1 MKKIK
6 QFIVNGLLLTVVSI
20 VMRSV
25 SVSFQ
30 VYLSNTIGAT
40 AMGLFTLISTVYGFA
55 ITVATS
61 GIQFATTRMVAEALG
76 EAESNGETDAAKT
89 PAVSCIL
96 RKCMIYALCFSLGS
110 GLVLYIFSPVIGVYV
125 LADVRTVLPLKILA
139 VTLPPIALSAV
150 MNGYFTAVRRV
161 YKNAAVQVLGEAI
174 RMFLCVMLLR
184 FLLPHDVEY
193 AALAVILGGAI
204 AEISAFLIQY
214 FLFAWERAKTRKN
227 RLSVCESERV
237 RKKLLHIALPM
248 AFSAYVRSAL
258 ITVEHLLIPWGLER
272 NGRSRDASL
281 ASYGRVH
288 SMVFPLILFP
298 SALSSSFAGL
308 LIPEVA
314 EARAAGD
321 EAAIVR
327 TINRVLEAVLTYA
340 IGVAGIVMCFSYELG
355 DTIYPG
361 NGTGRYIL
369 MLAPLIPVMYMDT
382 SVDAILK
389 GLGQQVYHMSVN
401 IADASLSIILVVLLL
416 PRFGILGY
424 IMTVYFTE
432 IINFAFSLGRLLVVA
447 KVRPRIGRWV
457 FFPLLCVILATS
469 IVRYCL
475 NSFSIFEADAP
486 KTAAHIFCAGVIYV
500 SLIALTKIR
509 RKSKAKE
516 TSRT

>member
-6 QFIVNGLLLTVVSI
+6 QFIANGLLLTAVSLI
-20 VMRSV
+20 MRSV
-25 SVSFQ
+25 AVSFQ
-30 VYLSNTIGAT
+30 VYLSNKIGAA
-40 AMGLFTLISTVYGFA
+40 AMGLFTLISTVYGFS

-61 GIQFATTRMVAEALG
+61 GIQFATTRMVAEAMG
-76 EAESNGETDAAKT
+76 ENHDENEAAIG
-89 PAVSCIL
+89 CIL
-96 RKCMIYALCFSLGS
+96 RKCMLYALCFSVGS
-110 GLVLYIFSPVIGVYV
+110 GLVLYIFAPTIGVY
-125 LADVRTVLPLKILA
+125 LLSDVRTVLPLKVLA
-139 VTLPPIALSAV
+139 FTLPPIALSAA

-161 YKNAAVQVLGEAI
+161 YKNATVQVLGEGI
-174 RMFLCVMLLR
+174 RIFLCVLLLGL
-184 FLLPHDVEY
+184 LLPNDVEY

-204 AEISAFLIQY
+204 AEISSFVIHSLLFL
-214 FLFAWERAKTRKN
+214 WERSRAKK
-227 RLSVCESERV
+227 ERISCLEGERI

-258 ITVEHLLIPWGLER
+258 VTIEHLLIPWGLQR
-272 NGRSRDASL
+272 GGRSRDAAL
-281 ASYGRVH
+281 AAYGRVH

-321 EAAIVR
+321 EATIVR
-327 TINRVLEAVLTYA
+327 TIHRVMEAVLTYA
-340 IGVAGIVMCFSYELG
+340 IGVAGILMCFSYELG
-355 DTIYPG
+355 DTVYPG

-401 IADASLSIILVVLLL
+401 IADAALSIVLVVLLL

-424 IMTVYFTE
+424 VMTVYFTE

-457 FFPLLCVILATS
+457 LVPLLCVILATTV
-469 IVRYCL
+469 VRYCL
-475 NSFSIFEADAP
+475 TSTPLFASAAS
-486 KTAAHIFCAGVIYV
+486 KTASHIFCAGALYIA
-500 SLIALTKIR
+500 LIAVTKL
-509 RKSKAKE
+509 RKKASE
-516 TSRT
+516 

>member
-1 MKKIK
+1 MKKAK
-6 QFIVNGLLLTVVSI
+6 QFIINGLLLTAVSL

-30 VYLSNTIGAT
+30 VYLSNKIGAT

-61 GIQFATTRMVAEALG
+61 GIQFATTRMVAEAMG
-76 EAESNGETDAAKT
+76 QDHGQESSNGIGSAT
-89 PAVSCIL
+89 VRCIL
-96 RKCMIYALCFSLGS
+96 RKCILYALCFSLGS
-110 GLVLYIFSPVIGVYV
+110 GLVLYIFAPTIGVY
-125 LADVRTVLPLKILA
+125 LLSDIRTVLPLKILA
-139 VTLPPIALSAV
+139 FTLPPIALSAV

-161 YKNAAVQVLGEAI
+161 YKNATVQVLGEAI
-174 RMFLCVMLLR
+174 RIFMCVLLLSMLL
-184 FLLPHDVEY
+184 PGDVEY

-204 AEISAFLIQY
+204 AEIASFAIHGLF
-214 FLFAWERAKTRKN
+214 FLFERSHEKKE
-227 RLSVCESERV
+227 RLSSCEGERV

-258 ITVEHLLIPWGLER
+258 VTIEHLLIPWGLER
-272 NGRSRDASL
+272 SGSSRDTAL

-321 EAAIVR
+321 NATIER

-355 DTIYPG
+355 DTVYPG

-401 IADASLSIILVVLLL
+401 IADATLSIILVVLLL

-424 IMTVYFTE
+424 VLTVYFTE
-432 IINFAFSLGRLLVVA
+432 IINFAFSLGRLLVVS
-447 KVRPRIGRWV
+447 KVKPRVGRWV
-457 FFPLLCVILATS
+457 VAPIVCVVLATS
-469 IVRYCL
+469 AVRYCL
-475 NSFSIFEADAP
+475 EQISVFETGAP
-486 KTAAHIFCAGVIYV
+486 RTAAHIFCAGVLYIA
-500 SLIALTKIR
+500 LIALSKLK
-509 RKSKAKE
+509 RKKAK
-516 TSRT
+516 

>member
-1 MKKIK
+1 MKKAK
-6 QFIVNGLLLTVVSI
+6 QFIVNGLLLTAVSLL
-20 VMRSV
+20 MRSV
-25 SVSFQ
+25 AVSFQ
-30 VYLSNTIGAT
+30 VYLSNKIGAT
-40 AMGLFTLISTVYGFA
+40 AMGLFTLISTVYGFS

-61 GIQFATTRMVAEALG
+61 GIQFATTRMVAEAMG
-76 EAESNGETDAAKT
+76 EEKDDCEGHADSATIG
-89 PAVSCIL
+89 CIL
-96 RKCMIYALCFSLGS
+96 RKCILYALCFSLGA
-110 GLVLYIFSPVIGVYV
+110 GLVLYVFAPTIGVH
-125 LADVRTVLPLKILA
+125 LLSDVRTVLPLKILA
-139 VTLPPIALSAV
+139 FTLPPIALSAV

-161 YKNAAVQVLGEAI
+161 YKNATVQVLGEAI
-174 RMFLCVMLLR
+174 RIVMCVILLGMLL
-184 FLLPHDVEY
+184 PNDVEY

-204 AEISAFLIQY
+204 AEISSFVIHGLL
-214 FLFAWERAKTRKN
+214 FLFERARAKK
-227 RLSVCESERV
+227 ERV
-237 RKKLLHIALPM
+237 SCLEGERIRKKLLHIALPM

-258 ITVEHLLIPWGLER
+258 VTIEHLLIPWGLQQ
-272 NGRSRDASL
+272 NGRSRDAAL

-321 EAAIVR
+321 DAAIVR
-327 TINRVLEAVLTYA
+327 TIHRVMEAVLTYS
-340 IGVAGIVMCFSYELG
+340 IGVAGILMCFSYELG

-401 IADASLSIILVVLLL
+401 IADASLSILLVILLL

-447 KVRPRIGRWV
+447 KVRPRVGRWV
-457 FFPLLCVILATS
+457 LIPLVCVILATAA
-469 IVRYCL
+469 VRYCL
-475 NSFSIFEADAP
+475 TSIPLFHSPSSKA
-486 KTAAHIFCAGVIYV
+486 AAHVFCAGVIYLA
-500 SLIALTKIR
+500 LIAISKLR
-509 RKSKAKE
+509 RKK
-516 TSRT
+516 T

>member
-6 QFIVNGLLLTVVSI
+6 QFIVNGLLLTVVSL

-25 SVSFQ
+25 AVSFQ

-76 EAESNGETDAAKT
+76 ESDRQSEKDGVQA
-89 PAVSCIL
+89 PAVACIL
-96 RKCMIYALCFSLGS
+96 RKCLTYALCFSLGS
-110 GLVLYIFSPVIGVYV
+110 CIVLYVFSPTIGVYI
-125 LADVRTVLPLKILA
+125 LKDVRTVLPLKILA
-139 VTLPPIALSAV
+139 ATLPPIALSAV

-161 YKNAAVQVLGEAI
+161 YKNAAVQVIGEAI

-184 FLLPHDVEY
+184 LLLPRNVEY

-214 FLFAWERAKTRKN
+214 ALFVWERSKARKN
-227 RLSVCESERV
+227 ILSTCENERV
-237 RKKLLHIALPM
+237 QKKLLHIALPM

-258 ITVEHLLIPWGLER
+258 VTIEHLLIPWGLER
-272 NGRSRDASL
+272 NGNSRDASL

-327 TINRVLEAVLTYA
+327 TIHRVLEAVLTYA
-340 IGVAGIVMCFSYELG
+340 IGVAGIIMCFSYELG

-401 IADASLSIILVVLLL
+401 IADAALSIVLVVLLL

-447 KVRPRIGRWV
+447 KVRPCIGRWV
-457 FFPLLCVILATS
+457 FTPLLCVILATS

-475 NSFSIFEADAP
+475 TNFSVFEAAAT
-486 KTAAHIFCAGVIYV
+486 KTAAHVFCAGVIYI

-509 RKSKAKE
+509 RKEKE
-516 TSRT
+516 SSRT

>member
-1 MKKIK
+1 MKKVK
-6 QFIVNGLLLTVVSI
+6 QFIVNGLLLTVVSL

-25 SVSFQ
+25 AVSFQ
-30 VYLSNTIGAT
+30 VYLSNKIGAA

-61 GIQFATTRMVAEALG
+61 GIQFATTRMVAEAMG
-76 EAESNGETDAAKT
+76 EREDENGA
-89 PAVSCIL
+89 SIGCIL
-96 RKCMIYALCFSLGS
+96 RKCILYALCFSVGS
-110 GLVLYIFSPVIGVYV
+110 GLVLYIFSPTIGVY
-125 LADVRTVLPLKILA
+125 LLSDVRTVLPLKILA
-139 VTLPPIALSAV
+139 FTLPPIALSAV

-161 YKNAAVQVLGEAI
+161 YKNATVQVLGEGI
-174 RMFLCVMLLR
+174 RITLCVILLGL
-184 FLLPHDVEY
+184 LLPNDVEY
-193 AALAVILGGAI
+193 AALAVILGGAL
-204 AEISAFLIQY
+204 AEISSFVIHALLFL
-214 FLFAWERAKTRKN
+214 WERSRAKK
-227 RLSVCESERV
+227 ERISCMEGERI

-258 ITVEHLLIPWGLER
+258 VTIEHLLIPWGLQQ
-272 NGRSRDASL
+272 NGRSRDAAL

-321 EAAIVR
+321 NAAIER
-327 TINRVLEAVLTYA
+327 TINRVMEAVLTYA
-340 IGVAGIVMCFSYELG
+340 IGVAGIIMCFSYELG
-355 DTIYPG
+355 DTVYPG

-401 IADASLSIILVVLLL
+401 IADATLSIILVVLLL

-424 IMTVYFTE
+424 VLTVYFTE

-447 KVRPRIGRWV
+447 KVKPRIGRWV
-457 FFPLLCVILATS
+457 FFPLLCVILATTA
-469 IVRYCL
+469 VRYCL
-475 NSFSIFEADAP
+475 TSFGVFETAAP
-486 KTAAHIFCAGVIYV
+486 RTSAHIFCAGVLYV
-500 SLIALTKIR
+500 ALIALGKLK
-509 RKSKAKE
+509 RKKAK
-516 TSRT
+516 